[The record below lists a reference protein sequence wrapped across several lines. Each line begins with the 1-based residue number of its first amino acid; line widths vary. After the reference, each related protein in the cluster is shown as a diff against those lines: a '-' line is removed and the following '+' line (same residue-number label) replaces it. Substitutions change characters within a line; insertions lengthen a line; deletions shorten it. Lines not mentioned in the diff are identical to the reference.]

1 MSRWT
6 IKYTRVC
13 RDVGGKGGGGWR
25 GKGWK
30 FRGASFRANDS
41 IQEGIL
47 LSYISS
53 IFWGTMWEEL
63 EFCLSVGG
71 SSRKAKFWRGNFY
84 VQVRF
89 DLRLF
94 RELKIECFGEKL
106 GRII

>member
-1 MSRWT
+1 MAE
-6 IKYTRVC
+6 
-13 RDVGGKGGGGWR
+13 GGEEKDGNLG
-25 GKGWK
+25 
-30 FRGASFRANDS
+30 GASFRANDS

-53 IFWGTMWEEL
+53 IFRGTMWEEL

-89 DLRLF
+89 DLRF
-94 RELKIECFGEKL
+94 RELKIECFWEKL

>member
-1 MSRWT
+1 MAEGGEEKDGNLGGLPFERT
-6 IKYTRVC
+6 IR
-13 RDVGGKGGGGWR
+13 
-25 GKGWK
+25 
-30 FRGASFRANDS
+30 FRKEYSSLIFRQSFR
-41 IQEGIL
+41 
-47 LSYISS
+47 
-53 IFWGTMWEEL
+53 GTMWEEL

-94 RELKIECFGEKL
+94 RELKIECFWEKL